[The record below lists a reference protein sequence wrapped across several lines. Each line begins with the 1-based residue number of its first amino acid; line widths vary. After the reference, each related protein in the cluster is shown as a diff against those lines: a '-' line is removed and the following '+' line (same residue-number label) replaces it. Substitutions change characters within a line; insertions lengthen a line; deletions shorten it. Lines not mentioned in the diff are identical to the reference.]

1 MALHKQRFTNDDS
14 RVTTDKTLI
23 DCHVHLAALPDGD
36 NGCYIS
42 RKMLKSPLFRFLLW
56 KHQLSPD
63 KPREA
68 NQKYLDD
75 LLGELRASRHVQ
87 KAVLLGMDGHYD
99 SNGVLSLAHTDL
111 LVGNDYVLKMAKA
124 HPNELLAGVSI
135 NPQRRDAVE
144 EVHRCADAG
153 ATLVKVL
160 PNAQQFNPAD
170 PRYKTFYRALAER
183 KLPFLSHVG
192 YEFSLIGKDQS
203 VGDPE
208 RLRVALDEGATVIAA
223 HACSYG
229 LILFEKFLPTLR
241 DFVKRYPNFYA
252 DISALTLPNR
262 FRMLLHLRRYPE
274 IQERLLFGTDYPL
287 SVFHI
292 AAWGRVGFGPLRNM
306 IRTKNRFDRQV
317 AVCRGLKL
325 GFQSLGDIV
334 TRPRLSQHS

>member
-1 MALHKQRFTNDDS
+1 MTG
-14 RVTTDKTLI
+14 KTLI

-42 RKMLKSPLFRFLLW
+42 PKMLRSPLFRFLLW
-56 KHQLSPD
+56 KHQLHPD
-63 KPREA
+63 KPQEA
-68 NQKYLDD
+68 NRKYLDD
-75 LLGELRASRHVQ
+75 LLGELRTSRHVQ
-87 KAVLLGMDGHYD
+87 QAVLLGMDGVYD
-99 SNGVLSLAHTDL
+99 QNGRPDQAHTDFL
-111 LVGNDYVLKMAKA
+111 ISNDYVLKTAQA
-124 HPNELLAGVSI
+124 HPREFLAGVSI

-170 PRYKTFYRALAER
+170 PHYKAFYRALALR

-203 VGDPE
+203 VGDPD

-223 HACSYG
+223 HDCSYG
-229 LILFEKFLPTLR
+229 LIFYEKFWPTFQDLAT
-241 DFVKRYPNFYA
+241 RYPHFYA

-262 FRMLLHLRRYPE
+262 MRMLLHLRCYPE
-274 IQERLLFGTDYPL
+274 IHERLLFGTDYPL
-287 SVFHI
+287 SVFHV
-292 AAWGRVGFGPLRNM
+292 AAWGRVAFGALRDM

-317 AVCRGLKL
+317 AVCHGLKI
-325 GFQSLGDIV
+325 GFRSLGDLLPQP
-334 TRPRLSQHS
+334 TAKTMP

>member
-1 MALHKQRFTNDDS
+1 MTS
-14 RVTTDKTLI
+14 KTLI

-42 RKMLKSPLFRFLLW
+42 PKMLKSPLFRFLLW

-75 LLGELRASRHVQ
+75 LLTELRASHHVQ
-87 KAVLLGMDGHYD
+87 KAVLLGMDGVYD
-99 SNGVLSLAHTDL
+99 QNGRLNQPHTDFL
-111 LVGNDYVLKMAKA
+111 ISNDYILKTTKA
-124 HPNELLAGVSI
+124 YPNEFLAGVSI

-170 PRYKTFYRALAER
+170 QRYKAFYRALAER

-192 YEFSLIGKDQS
+192 YEFGLIGKDQS

-241 DFVKRYPNFYA
+241 NFVERYPNFYA

-262 FRMLLHLRRYPE
+262 FRMLLHLRQYPE

-292 AAWGRVGFGPLRNM
+292 AAWGRVGLGALSKM

-317 AVCRGLKL
+317 EVCNGLKL
-325 GFQSLGDIV
+325 DFHSLGDV
-334 TRPRLSQHS
+334 LPHSTAKTTH

>member
-1 MALHKQRFTNDDS
+1 MEG
-14 RVTTDKTLI
+14 TDKNLI

-42 RKMLKSPLFRFLLW
+42 PKMLKSPLFRFLLW
-56 KHQLSPD
+56 KHQLSPSN
-63 KPREA
+63 PRKA

-87 KAVLLGMDGHYD
+87 QAVLLGMDGVYD
-99 SNGVLSLAHTDL
+99 RNGRLDQAHTDFL
-111 LVGNDYVLKMAKA
+111 ISNDYVLKTAEA
-124 HPNELLAGVSI
+124 YPQEFLAGVSI

-160 PNAQQFNPAD
+160 PNAQQFNPVD
-170 PRYKTFYRALAER
+170 PHYKAFYRALAER

-203 VGDPE
+203 VGDPD
-208 RLRVALDEGATVIAA
+208 RLQLALDEGATVIAA

-229 LILFEKFLPTLR
+229 LILYEKFLPIIRQFT
-241 DFVKRYPNFYA
+241 KQYPHFYA

-262 FRMLLHLRRYPE
+262 LAMLLKLRHYPE
-274 IQERLLFGTDYPL
+274 IHDRLLFGTDYPL
-287 SVFHI
+287 SVFHV
-292 AAWGRVGFGPLRNM
+292 AAWGRVAFGTLRD
-306 IRTKNRFDRQV
+306 ILRTKNRFDRQV
-317 AVCRGLKL
+317 SVCRGLGL
-325 GFQSLGDIV
+325 GFRSLGDV
-334 TRPRLSQHS
+334 MAQPKL

>member
-1 MALHKQRFTNDDS
+1 MTG
-14 RVTTDKTLI
+14 KTLI

-42 RKMLKSPLFRFLLW
+42 PKMLRSPLFRFLLW
-56 KHQLSPD
+56 KHQLNPD

-68 NQKYLDD
+68 NQKYLGD
-75 LLGELRASRHVQ
+75 LLTELRTSRHVQ
-87 KAVLLGMDGHYD
+87 QAVLLGMDGVYD
-99 SNGVLSLAHTDL
+99 QNGRPDQAHTDFL
-111 LVGNDYVLKMAKA
+111 ISNDYVLKTAQA
-124 HPNELLAGVSI
+124 HPREFLAGVSI

-170 PRYKTFYRALAER
+170 PHYKAFYRALALR

-203 VGDPE
+203 VGDPD

-229 LILFEKFLPTLR
+229 LIFYEKFWPTFQDLAT
-241 DFVKRYPNFYA
+241 RYPHFYA

-262 FRMLLHLRRYPE
+262 MRMLLHLRRYPE
-274 IQERLLFGTDYPL
+274 IHERLLFGTDYPL
-287 SVFHI
+287 SVFHV
-292 AAWGRVGFGPLRNM
+292 AAWGRVAFGALRDM

-317 AVCRGLKL
+317 AVCHGLKI
-325 GFQSLGDIV
+325 GFRSLGDLLPQP
-334 TRPRLSQHS
+334 TAKTMP